1 MLESSKRHIHP
12 LSLLTDLAVSP
23 VRQVLGGEHITQ
35 EMLMVVAAIPLAG
48 AGMVLSAMAQ
58 AVQSLYGCN

>member
-1 MLESSKRHIHP
+1 
-12 LSLLTDLAVSP
+12 
-23 VRQVLGGEHITQ
+23 
-35 EMLMVVAAIPLAG
+35 MVVAAIPLAG